1 MNLITKTLATAAVT
15 GLAAAAAMTAATAAN
30 ADSGTTARPPV
41 QERSDPARTV
51 LEYGAA
57 LDADN
62 LDGVLKAFAADP
74 VVAAPGAPVVKGTA
88 EVTKFYTDLF
98 TVGEVQITWNLE
110 DVTAGRDLAY
120 VTTTSLGT
128 LTFKDGSKPITEV
141 GRELFVLKNT
151 DQGWKIAAYWFN
163 N

>member
-1 MNLITKTLATAAVT
+1 MNLIKKALAAAALT
-15 GLAAAAAMTAATAAN
+15 GLAAAATMTAAN
-30 ADSGTTARPPV
+30 AANADDSTTARRPAH
-41 QERSDPARTV
+41 ERSDPARTV
-51 LEYGAA
+51 LEYGKA

-62 LDGVLKAFAADP
+62 LDGVLKAFDANP
-74 VVAAPGAPVVKGTA
+74 VVAAPGSPVAKGA
-88 EVTKFYTDLF
+88 AAVTKFYTDLF
-98 TVGEVQITWNLE
+98 TVGEVQITWKLQ
-110 DVTAGRDLAY
+110 DVTADRDLAY

-128 LTFKDGSKPITEV
+128 LTFKDGRKPITEE